1 MRHRFF
7 FAFPLALLLALFMLA
22 YFASQRSEMLWQQ
35 R

>member
-7 FAFPLALLLALFMLA
+7 FAFPLTLIFALLILV
-22 YFASQRSEMLWQQ
+22 YFASQRYELLLSQ